1 LIIHRMGKTIRTY
14 IRIFIILSLLTA
26 LTGCHREDPDQS
38 LDFLVHSFSVS
49 GTVYDCSESLP
60 GVPLED
66 VTVEMSVYWYYNTQ
80 RSGDPIYSATFRTG
94 ADGKYGFYKSWIMTM
109 QNVFYVLKVY
119 DESPLREQ
127 HFKPVEQEVY
137 LRPNNDAYDDIM
149 HSYEVRDNDFYLL
162 PESD

>member
-1 LIIHRMGKTIRTY
+1 MGKALRTY
-14 IRIFIILSLLTA
+14 IRIFIILSLLPA
-26 LTGCHREDPDQS
+26 LAGCHREDPDPD
-38 LDFLVHSFSVS
+38 LDFQVHSFSVS

-66 VTVEMSVYWYYNTQ
+66 VTVDMSVYWYYNTD
-80 RSGDPIYSATFRTG
+80 RSGDPIYSASFRTG
-94 ADGKYGFYKSWIMTM
+94 ADGKYGFFKSWIMTM
-109 QNVFYVLKVY
+109 QNVYYVLKVY
-119 DESPLREQ
+119 DDSPLREH

-162 PESD
+162 PESY